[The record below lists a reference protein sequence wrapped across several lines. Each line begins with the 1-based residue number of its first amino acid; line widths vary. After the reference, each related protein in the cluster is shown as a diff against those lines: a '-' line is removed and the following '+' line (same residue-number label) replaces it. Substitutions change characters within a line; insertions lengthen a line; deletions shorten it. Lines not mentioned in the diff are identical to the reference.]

1 MGTGLFGGQL
11 RQLLLRY
18 HPCSGDD
25 AILQGALAPPPH
37 GSMKQEQAGQP
48 RGKTELRAAYG
59 IIIGEVNR
67 LAIPGMG
74 DGGAGGKVVIGPAL
88 EADADGRVGVP
99 AERSEEHTSELQ
111 SLMRNSS
118 AVFR

>member
-1 MGTGLFGGQL
+1 MEASLFGDQL

-74 DGGAGGKVVIGPAL
+74 DGG
-88 EADADGRVGVP
+88 
-99 AERSEEHTSELQ
+99 RSEERRVGKECVSTCRS
-111 SLMRNSS
+111 RW
-118 AVFR
+118 AP